1 MILFLAACSTNELP
15 SNSNESAEYS
25 ELITAIETDMEVLGA
40 TAFAIAVI
48 KNGELDWSEGF
59 GTHTK
64 TGEPVTADTLFRVAS
79 LTKPMTAVTALQQ
92 VEQGCLNLDSA
103 VDSYLDGFVMQQQ
116 PLMAAS
122 LTVKDTLRMTG
133 GLVDYQV
140 QSGED
145 GDGMMEDFLS
155 TYLEYSYFLSP
166 PGRMYN
172 YSNPNFVVA
181 GHLVEVCSG
190 AYFSSYMDD
199 NLWKPLGM
207 NRSTFHTSD
216 VVEDADYAIGVTT
229 HWPEQVGE
237 EVPVDA
243 ESYAASHLWPAM
255 GSWSSVN
262 DLSKFAL
269 FLMHGDTA
277 VLGTDFYEEMTTMQV
292 DTEEGYP
299 AKGYGFGIE
308 VKTGIKIG
316 EDHYPVTMLSHTG
329 SIYGYTSHMYLVPE
343 LDVGVIVIINRDMAV
358 PFNSVPVALD
368 LGSMVASYT
377 PDSDVPTDFSD
388 YVGRYYNDFN
398 IGEFILSE
406 TESGLTIEIP
416 TLDEAGI
423 GYTET
428 LEAVRQDNFIIY
440 YPDGSSDNLS
450 FIRDENGDVE
460 YIRHRN
466 YVGERM
472 NDSSDNSAAPTDYEV
487 ADLQLNSWAA
497 WEQNLS
503 VIE

>member
-1 MILFLAACSTNELP
+1 
-15 SNSNESAEYS
+15 
-25 ELITAIETDMEVLGA
+25 
-40 TAFAIAVI
+40 
-48 KNGELDWSEGF
+48 
-59 GTHTK
+59 
-64 TGEPVTADTLFRVAS
+64 
-79 LTKPMTAVTALQQ
+79 
-92 VEQGCLNLDSA
+92 
-103 VDSYLDGFVMQQQ
+103 
-116 PLMAAS
+116 
-122 LTVKDTLRMTG
+122 
-133 GLVDYQV
+133 
-140 QSGED
+140 
-145 GDGMMEDFLS
+145 
-155 TYLEYSYFLSP
+155 
-166 PGRMYN
+166 
-172 YSNPNFVVA
+172 
-181 GHLVEVCSG
+181 
-190 AYFSSYMDD
+190 
-199 NLWKPLGM
+199 
-207 NRSTFHTSD
+207 
-216 VVEDADYAIGVTT
+216 
-229 HWPEQVGE
+229 
-237 EVPVDA
+237 
-243 ESYAASHLWPAM
+243 
-255 GSWSSVN
+255 
-262 DLSKFAL
+262 
-269 FLMHGDTA
+269 
-277 VLGTDFYEEMTTMQV
+277 
-292 DTEEGYP
+292 
-299 AKGYGFGIE
+299 
-308 VKTGIKIG
+308 
-316 EDHYPVTMLSHTG
+316 
-329 SIYGYTSHMYLVPE
+329 MYLVPE

-472 NDSSDNSAAPTDYEV
+472 DDSSDNSVVPIDCEV